1 MKLEHPMGLAHV
13 TLFGRAGYAL
23 TQLPK
28 IRTVARHRGAETVFV
43 IDPPQRPAS
52 PGFHRVVTWESDYQE
67 PFTQAEG
74 GILFRPGQSLL
85 IHSRDCPT
93 LILINRVNGLVGA
106 VHAGREALIKR
117 GSSCCEN
124 LGVVERL
131 ISALGI
137 DDGRQAQAYITGGI
151 GAEHFE
157 HDEPAFVE
165 PFVRFYGQ
173 HVVTDPQRHTLDLK
187 AVIVAKLHAYGI
199 KRVAGDDLCTFAHP
213 QLGSARA
220 EAAGIPNKHQPNW
233 ILVVKGWK

>member
-28 IRTVARHRGAETVFV
+28 IRTIARHRGAETIFV
-43 IDPPQRPAS
+43 IDPPRGPAS
-52 PGFHRVVTWESDYQE
+52 PGFHRVVSWENDYQE

-74 GILFRPGQSLL
+74 GVLFRPGQALL
-85 IHSRDCPT
+85 IHSRDCPVVV
-93 LILINRVNGLVGA
+93 LINWANGLVGA

-131 ISALGI
+131 ISVLGI
-137 DDGRQAQAYITGGI
+137 DDGRQVQAYITGGI
-151 GAEHFE
+151 GAKHFE
-157 HDEPAFVE
+157 HGDPAFVE
-165 PFVRFYGQ
+165 PFVRLYGPSM
-173 HVVTDPQRHTLDLK
+173 VTDQDRHTLDLQ
-187 AVIVAKLHAYGI
+187 AVITAKLHAYGI
-199 KRVAGDDLCTFAHP
+199 RRVKSDGLCTFTHP
-213 QLGSARA
+213 NLGSARA
-220 EAAGIPNKHQPNW
+220 EAAGILNKHQPNW